1 MKFCERLPSR
11 TVYHVS
17 LAEIVPPFDVR
28 YHSTGTSSNNSSWLR
43 VSDRDSGEINYR
55 WDASARGRSNKTTL
69 SNATFEPLPDK
80 LHRRG
85 IIGPGPKR
93 WSIIQ
98 RSHFA
103 AGTRDWPQNRRQI
116 RIVDKRARVRPIRR
130 LLVLLYSLSFS
141 LPLWSLSLSPY
152 IPELYR
158 TNSVL
163 IGTIPAACFPLEFLL
178 SKYLIVCTVKDHAIR
193 HSSRIAIYQFL
204 LIFTLNFIRKRF
216 SQLPRSNIYAYGL
229 RIRNDIVSRNIP
241 FRLVAYIY
249 WQ

>member
-1 MKFCERLPSR
+1 MKFWERLRGR

-17 LAEIVPPFDVR
+17 LAEIVSPFDVR

-55 WDASARGRSNKTTL
+55 WDVSARGRSNKTTL

-130 LLVLLYSLSFS
+130 LLVLLYSLF
-141 LPLWSLSLSPY
+141 LSLSPSAFSPY

-163 IGTIPAACFPLEFLL
+163 IGTIPAACFPLEFPL

-193 HSSRIAIYQFL
+193 HSSRIVIYRFL
-204 LIFTLNFIRKRF
+204 LIFSFNFIRK
-216 SQLPRSNIYAYGL
+216 SAT
-229 RIRNDIVSRNIP
+229 V
-241 FRLVAYIY
+241 
-249 WQ
+249 

>member
-1 MKFCERLPSR
+1 MKFCERLPGR

-141 LPLWSLSLSPY
+141 LPLWSLSLSIYTWAVSNEFRFNWHDSGSLFPAG
-152 IPELYR
+152 IP
-158 TNSVL
+158 SVK
-163 IGTIPAACFPLEFLL
+163 I
-178 SKYLIVCTVKDHAIR
+178 
-193 HSSRIAIYQFL
+193 
-204 LIFTLNFIRKRF
+204 LNRMHRKRPCDSTF
-216 SQLPRSNIYAYGL
+216 LPYRYLPVFTY
-229 RIRNDIVSRNIP
+229 
-241 FRLVAYIY
+241 FYT
-249 WQ
+249 